1 MAHNKHHIKSIIRKA
16 VIQAK
21 SLNIRAQIK
30 AAIPPI
36 MPLMPAN
43 KLLFF
48 HVHSLYM
55 LYVVLSPKTLFFL
68 IFNKKMLST
77 IKRTDKINAD
87 IFDISK

>member
-1 MAHNKHHIKSIIRKA
+1 M
-16 VIQAK
+16 QAK
-21 SLNIRAQIK
+21 SLNMREQIK
-30 AAIPPI
+30 AAIPLI

-48 HVHSLYM
+48 HVLSLYM
-55 LYVVLSPKTLFFL
+55 LYEVLSPKTLFFL
-68 IFNKKMLST
+68 IFNRKILST